1 MNKDIDEFV
10 KKYSKYNYYYDDR
23 YKDPRKVFKR
33 HSMNCRDKSLM
44 EENLTEEEYQL
55 YLNLIRKAVDNY
67 ERKLQKNNRN
77 NR

>member
-33 HSMNCRDKSLM
+33 HGMNCRDKSWM

-55 YLNLIRKAVDNY
+55 YLSLIRKAVDSY